1 MNAHTVKKCLIDCNF
16 FQFFSVCNCIMDEI
30 DKRGCPPGDIRLMAV
45 LDGDTLQISA
55 GTPENVERDI
65 GIRPCV

>member
-30 DKRGCPPGDIRLMAV
+30 HRLLKILAEKRRKIKV
-45 LDGDTLQISA
+45 L
-55 GTPENVERDI
+55 R
-65 GIRPCV
+65 RYM